1 MKSSVKYI
9 GVIDNSGKKHIIEFY
24 DGVNVITGRSS
35 TGKSAIIEIF
45 DYCFGKDDNTIPH
58 GVITENAELY
68 FCVMSVND
76 GYLVL
81 ARKATPKTAFLRYES
96 SMPSMEGLTR
106 DYFSNDYF
114 LTLDVFRNSLN
125 SYFNLKVLD
134 TDEDLEARSFRR
146 YNAKAPCAS
155 VRHFVSFMLQ
165 HQNMIANKHA
175 LFYRFDEKE
184 KRDQTID
191 QFKIFLGFVDQ
202 EYYLKKQ
209 ELADAERA
217 LKKLRL
223 KKEILDQNFSNVKS
237 LLIELLNQYAY
248 ITGKN
253 LIADNINQIISN
265 PANCIEM
272 IKAQAVVAEDNTEI
286 FAEQYEK
293 LKKEYDDIDSKIQQK
308 NLELGRIQENI
319 NNANKYKDSL
329 NGISSCDS
337 AYVTASECPFCKNQN
352 KGILKEVNKLQ
363 SAIEWLNGELR
374 KTPVLAESFLV
385 KQKALKQERDV
396 LKKDLSRCQK
406 LITDMENVQKQARER
421 RSRYE
426 QAVNV
431 KERIVATIQE
441 KLIGNEP
448 ELLEEIDKYENSIK
462 RINKFLSDNY
472 NIENKMK
479 SAEIAINKNMNVIG
493 GKLDFEQTYKPVNLN
508 FSLDTFDLHFNVKGK
523 PVYLRSV
530 GSGANWLACHI
541 SLFTGLIKYF
551 CQQGAS
557 CLIPPILF
565 LDQPSQVYFPTS
577 TDIATE
583 FDAKKLKEA
592 EGKEEQV
599 DSDLKSVTNLYQ
611 QLVKFCKE
619 TFEETKIMPQIIIT
633 DHADNLK
640 LEDCDFDK
648 DLVRGRRWRA
658 KNEGFIKLIDASSS
672 QEATN

>member
-96 SMPSMEGLTR
+96 SMPSIEGLTR

-253 LIADNINQIISN
+253 LIADNIDQIISN
-265 PANCIEM
+265 PANCLEM

-441 KLIGNEP
+441 KLIGNES
-448 ELLEEIDKYENSIK
+448 ELLEEIGKCEGSIK
-462 RINKFLSDNY
+462 SIKKFLGDNY

-479 SAEIAINKNMNVIG
+479 SAEIAINKNMNTIG
-493 GKLDFEQTYKPVNLN
+493 EKLDFEETYKPVNLI
-508 FSLDTFDLHFNVKGK
+508 FSLDTFDLHFNIKGES
-523 PVYLRSV
+523 VYLRSV

-551 CQQGAS
+551 CQQGSS

-577 TDIATE
+577 TDIASE

>member
-96 SMPSMEGLTR
+96 SMPSIEGLTR

-265 PANCIEM
+265 PANCLEM